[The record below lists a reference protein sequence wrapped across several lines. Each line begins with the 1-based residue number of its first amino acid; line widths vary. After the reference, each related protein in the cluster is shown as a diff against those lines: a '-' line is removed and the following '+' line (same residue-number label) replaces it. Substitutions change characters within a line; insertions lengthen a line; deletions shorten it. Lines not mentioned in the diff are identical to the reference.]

1 MKVIARPMGTGKTE
15 ELLRIAA
22 ENKALVLT
30 DNKSD
35 LQAKANAYGIAVQI
49 IDFDDLND
57 NNYQDY
63 DRIYIHKLD
72 DIIDNW
78 LWSEYSLNLKGYS
91 IRMGD

>member
-15 ELLRIAA
+15 ELLRLAA
-22 ENKALVLT
+22 EDKALVLT

-35 LQAKANAYGIAVQI
+35 LQAKANTYGIAVQV

-63 DRIYIHKLD
+63 DRVYIYKLD

-91 IRMGD
+91 IRTEK